1 MFAAKNW
8 LLRSGKRIPTVSVFL
23 SAIGLGKAV
32 THTARGKTSAT
43 QSHALADSLLP
54 VPQGQITN
62 HPLGIRVYFL
72 AMLVSL
78 TVCMFCAFGGVCHSL
93 SLRCL
98 VIENSLRFAAKSHWY
113 TLRNYCFGHS
123 KNNPSVKL
131 LLMSVPAECTHT
143 TR

>member
-1 MFAAKNW
+1 MQQKLAAEKRKTDTYGIRFPIRNW
-8 LLRSGKRIPTVSVFL
+8 PGKGCDTHRSWQ
-23 SAIGLGKAV
+23 
-32 THTARGKTSAT
+32 TSAT

-131 LLMSVPAECTHT
+131 LLMSLPAECIHL